1 MKIGIDIDGVLT
13 DMESFQLDYGSKY
26 FYEKFN
32 KKIVNANS
40 YEVKDIFNVSKQ
52 DDDRFWDELFLDYA
66 TKCKPRAFASE
77 ITKKIHDEGNEIY
90 IITAR
95 YLPDNEHKNGKK
107 ISDVVKT
114 WLYDNKIY
122 YDEVIISPEDKYEI
136 CLKNNIDIMIED
148 NKNNIEKL
156 SKKIPV
162 ICYDARYNKDCIG
175 ENIYRCYS
183 FYDLYFKYKL
193 IKDKLNK

>member
-114 WLYDNKIY
+114 WLCR
-122 YDEVIISPEDKYEI
+122 P
-136 CLKNNIDIMIED
+136 
-148 NKNNIEKL
+148 
-156 SKKIPV
+156 
-162 ICYDARYNKDCIG
+162 
-175 ENIYRCYS
+175 
-183 FYDLYFKYKL
+183 
-193 IKDKLNK
+193 